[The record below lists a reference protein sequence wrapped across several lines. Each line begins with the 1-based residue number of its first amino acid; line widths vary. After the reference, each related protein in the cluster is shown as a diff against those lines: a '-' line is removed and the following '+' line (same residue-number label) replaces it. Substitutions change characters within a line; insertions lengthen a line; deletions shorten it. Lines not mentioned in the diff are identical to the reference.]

1 MILVGVAYQ
10 AGALPIGAEAIEH
23 AIRLN
28 GVAVESNI
36 AAFRHG
42 RLSVSGPAPDEG
54 PTPERSD
61 EEQRQPSLAELLA
74 VRGPELTAYQD
85 AAYADAYAAFVDSV
99 RASEADA
106 VGGDL
111 LARTVAANLFKLAA
125 YKDEYEVARLSLDPV
140 LTERIE
146 QQFGPGARYAY
157 RLHPPVLRSLGMRR
171 KISLGP
177 WFRPA
182 FSTLVAMRRLRGTPF
197 DPFGRTEVRREERAL
212 LAEYRDAITRLT
224 ESLTADNHAL
234 AVEIAGL
241 PDLVRGY
248 EEVKLGNVRAY
259 RARMAELLTAF
270 ATGGE
275 SWTTSSHSGSVR

>member
-1 MILVGVAYQ
+1 MQ
-10 AGALPIGAEAIEH
+10 
-23 AIRLN
+23 
-28 GVAVESNI
+28 
-36 AAFRHG
+36 
-42 RLSVSGPAPDEG
+42 
-54 PTPERSD
+54 
-61 EEQRQPSLAELLA
+61 
-74 VRGPELTAYQD
+74 
-85 AAYADAYAAFVDSV
+85 
-99 RASEADA
+99 
-106 VGGDL
+106 
-111 LARTVAANLFKLAA
+111 
-125 YKDEYEVARLSLDPV
+125 
-140 LTERIE
+140 
-146 QQFGPGARYAY
+146 
-157 RLHPPVLRSLGMRR
+157 R

-182 FSTLVAMRRLRGTPF
+182 FATLVAMRRLRGTPF

-259 RARMAELLTAF
+259 RARMTELLTAF

-275 SWTTSSHSGSVR
+275 PWTTSSHSGSVR